1 MATPG
6 KPGGPQDQ
14 RTFWETMKAVC
25 WSFFGLRRRSDYEH
39 DAEHLNPVYVI
50 VAALLGLAIFVGLLL
65 FVVRLAVAQ

>member
-1 MATPG
+1 MAAAG
-6 KPGGPQDQ
+6 KPGGQQ
-14 RTFWETMKAVC
+14 AKRSFWATLKAVC

>member
-1 MATPG
+1 MATVG
-6 KPGGPQDQ
+6 KPGGRQGK
-14 RTFWETMKAVC
+14 RSFWATLKAVC

-39 DAEHLNPVYVI
+39 DTEHLNPVYVI